1 MGNVNRVFSGRFRG
15 IAPGEPPPPPHGP
28 KFSQFHAVFLQNLA
42 KSYVGTPGGLASPPT
57 GNPGS
62 APGFLVEMYII
73 FNVSTKGLFRG

>member
-1 MGNVNRVFSGRFRG
+1 MLIEFSVADLGG
-15 IAPGEPPPPPHGP
+15 LHPVTPPPHGQN
-28 KFSQFHAVFLQNLA
+28 FSQFHAVFLQNLA